1 MRRGVLIF
9 GLALA
14 VLTSRASAQTGA
26 PSPDPRG
33 TGTPASPPAYGPP
46 ISLADARRVVAAA
59 QAEAAKRKV
68 AATLAVVDPYGETV
82 LIERATGAQYAAVD
96 IAVLKARSTVRYR
109 RDTQVF
115 ADQIKAG
122 NLLSIM
128 LPGATGMGGGG
139 VLLVSGAKI
148 VGAIGETG
156 GADVEVAEAGAA
168 VLK

>member
-1 MRRGVLIF
+1 MQSKELVV
-9 GLALA
+9 ALA
-14 VLTSRASAQTGA
+14 VAALTSGAAAQTK
-26 PSPDPRG
+26 PTSVDPRG
-33 TGTPASPPAYGPP
+33 TGAPASPMAYGTP
-46 ISLADARRVVAAA
+46 ITLADAKRVVAAA
-59 QAEAAKRKV
+59 QSEASRRKV
-68 AATLAVVDPYGETV
+68 AATLAVVDPYGEAV
-82 LIERATGAQYAAVD
+82 LIERATDAQYAAVEL
-96 IAVLKARSTVRYR
+96 AMMKARSTVLYR

-122 NLLSIM
+122 NLLAMM

-139 VLLVSGAKI
+139 VLLVSGGKI